1 VLRTHRIDPE
11 TIHLPL
17 MLALTFS
24 TGVAD
29 SVGYLGLDK
38 VFTGNMTGNVVILA
52 MALAGG
58 KGLPIVGPLIAL
70 FAFMVGAAAGG
81 RTLRRV
87 ASGWSSHI
95 TILLGTVAIVLI
107 GVSVV
112 LFSDGG
118 RASQTLAY
126 VVTALLAAAMGL
138 QASVARHIAVKDVTT
153 VVVTSTLTSLA
164 ADSWLGAA
172 KGQPWARRAGAIVLI
187 GAGAGVGALLLLIN
201 LGFGVALSGVITLVV
216 AALGHSAGRAQLVTD
231 DESRAEVDQNTK
243 PS

>member
-1 VLRTHRIDPE
+1 
-11 TIHLPL
+11 

-70 FAFMVGAAAGG
+70 FAFMAGAAAGG
-81 RTLRRV
+81 RSLRPIS
-87 ASGWSSHI
+87 SGW
-95 TILLGTVAIVLI
+95 TARI
-107 GVSVV
+107 GVMLGVV
-112 LFSDGG
+112 AVIQLGVSIALFEDSG
-118 RASQTLAY
+118 APSQTLAY

-138 QASVARHIAVKDVTT
+138 QAAVARHIAVKDVTT
-153 VVVTSTLTSLA
+153 VVVTSTLTGLA
-164 ADSWLGAA
+164 ADSWFGAG
-172 KGQPWARRAGAIVLI
+172 KGQPWRRRAGAILLL

-201 LGFGVALSGVITLVV
+201 LGCGVVLSGIITLAV
-216 AALGHSAGRAQLVTD
+216 AVFGHLGARELPEVADGESLESVIAG
-231 DESRAEVDQNTK
+231 
-243 PS
+243 